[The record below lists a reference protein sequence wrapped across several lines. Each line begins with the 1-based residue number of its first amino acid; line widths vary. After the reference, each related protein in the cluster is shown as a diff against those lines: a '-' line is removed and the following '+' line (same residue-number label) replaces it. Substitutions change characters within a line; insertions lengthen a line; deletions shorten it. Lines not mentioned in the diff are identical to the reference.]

1 MNIQTAAA
9 KLGRER
15 GMATGSWLIDANISD
30 DTAQAI
36 ITGYEDGDPDVM
48 DLCPP
53 PLSGEW
59 ADDPTPAGVLA
70 QLGLDDMDDT
80 APDVLDAYEDAF
92 SSAFWAE
99 VIRAAEA
106 VLS

>member
-1 MNIQTAAA
+1 
-9 KLGRER
+9 
-15 GMATGSWLIDANISD
+15 
-30 DTAQAI
+30 
-36 ITGYEDGDPDVM
+36 M
-48 DLCPP
+48 DLCPS

-80 APDVLDAYEDAF
+80 APDAF